1 MPIRRQS
8 TTRPEAVQTE
18 EGCKKEKKN
27 QAKTKKIIDRKSSI
41 SRESGSKTSLKQK
54 IYCYIFCCCC
64 NNGKSTGHKN
74 TNRVR

>member
-8 TTRPEAVQTE
+8 TTRPQAVQIE
-18 EGCKKEKKN
+18 ESYKKDKKR
-27 QAKTKKIIDRKSSI
+27 QAETKKTIDQKSSI
-41 SRESGSKTSLKQK
+41 SGESGSKTSLKQK

-64 NNGKSTGHKN
+64 YDGKSTRHKN

>member
-18 EGCKKEKKN
+18 EGYKKEKQS
-27 QAKTKKIIDRKSSI
+27 QAKNKKIIERKSSI
-41 SRESGSKTSLKQK
+41 SQESGSKTSLKQK
-54 IYCYIFCCCC
+54 IYCYIFCCCYH
-64 NNGKSTGHKN
+64 GKSTRYKN